1 MYLLYNSENFKKGYV
16 IPASGGNLMKYKS
29 FLAFLMVFAVL
40 LSGISYADTEFGDAD
55 DVSIDRVKVNGK
67 TISESRTN
75 FIDEAD
81 EFDVNIDLTATED
94 ISNMHVEAILTD
106 LSTGN
111 TISDSTGTFSLKTNQ
126 STLVAL
132 NLQLISTL
140 KKQADYRL
148 AVRVVDVDGDAEE
161 KTYGLKLTGGK
172 GAREELD
179 VSIDSIEIEGDALA
193 ENENNFVIVDKGEKK
208 LNLKVRLTA
217 LENVEDAH
225 IDAVLAFEN
234 GDVVAD
240 ATATFDIGDGDNTAK
255 DLELKLPFKFE
266 QSDFKLKVRVVDA
279 EGDSEQKLYGLKIT
293 QKKFPFVIS
302 SILLPE
308 DRAEAGKS
316 VLARVSFKN
325 SGVVPLEGM
334 LVKAGI
340 PELGVSSARFVDRI
354 KNSENSAFEDEF
366 TLKIP
371 ESAGTGTY
379 TLRAE
384 LVSQFGNE
392 NEIRE
397 IPFFL
402 LGKNEQKSQVVNE
415 KLVINVP
422 LSRQDIKND
431 GSEIIYPIIFTNQG
445 PDSNTYALLL
455 DGAGWAKLRLSDSNV
470 FVLKPKESKTM
481 NIFASTTTNAFGEQI
496 FLAAIKS
503 HDKVL
508 KQVPLSG
515 NVVAAKGLLAAK
527 LKTLLEIILIVIVI
541 AIAAIGF
548 FFGVRKFLQNSNE
561 EIPDEAE
568 GEAYY

>member
-1 MYLLYNSENFKKGYV
+1 
-16 IPASGGNLMKYKS
+16 MKS
-29 FLAFLMVFAVL
+29 ILSSLIILGIL
-40 LSGISYADTEFGDAD
+40 LSGISYAGTDFGDAD

-67 TISESRTN
+67 AVAEGRSN
-75 FIDEAD
+75 FLDEAD
-81 EFDVNIDLTATED
+81 EFDVNIDLTTTED

-132 NLQLISTL
+132 SLQLISTL
-140 KKQADYRL
+140 KKQADFRL
-148 AVRVVDVDGDAEE
+148 AVRIVDVDGDVEE
-161 KTYGLKLTGGK
+161 KTFGLKLTGGK
-172 GAREELD
+172 GGAREGLD

-193 ENENNFVIVDKGEKK
+193 ENENNFVVVDKGEKK

-240 ATATFDIGDGDNTAK
+240 ATATFDIGDGDNAAK

-266 QSDFKLKVRVVDA
+266 QSDFKLRVKVVDA
-279 EGDSEQKLYGLKIT
+279 EGDSEQKLYGLRIS

-302 SILLPE
+302 SISLPE
-308 DRAEAGKS
+308 NGAEAGKS
-316 VLARVSFKN
+316 ILARVSFRN
-325 SGVVPLEGM
+325 TGVAPLEGM

-340 PELGVSSARFVDRI
+340 PELGVSSTRFVDQI
-354 KNSENSAFEDEF
+354 KNSGNSAFEDEF
-366 TLKIP
+366 VLKIP

-384 LVSQFGNE
+384 LVFQFGNE

-402 LGKNEQKSQVVNE
+402 LGKNGQKSQIVNE

-422 LSRQDIKND
+422 ISKQDIKND
-431 GSEIIYPIIFTNQG
+431 GSEVIYPLILTNEG
-445 PDSNTYALLL
+445 PDANTYTLLL
-455 DGAGWAKLRLSDSNV
+455 DGADWAKLRLSDSNV
-470 FVLKPKESKTM
+470 FVIKPKESKTI
-481 NIFASTTTNAFGEQI
+481 NVFASTTTNAEGEQI
-496 FLAAIKS
+496 FLATIKS

-508 KQVPLSG
+508 KQVPLRG
-515 NVVAAKGLLAAK
+515 NVVAVRGLLAAK

-541 AIAAIGF
+541 AVAAIGF
-548 FFGVRKFLQNSNE
+548 FFGVRKFLRSDNE

>member
-1 MYLLYNSENFKKGYV
+1 
-16 IPASGGNLMKYKS
+16 MKS
-29 FLAFLMVFAVL
+29 ILSSLIILGIL
-40 LSGISYADTEFGDAD
+40 LSGISYAGTDFGDAD

-67 TISESRTN
+67 AVAEGRSN
-75 FIDEAD
+75 FLDEAD
-81 EFDVNIDLTATED
+81 EFDVNIDLTTTED

-132 NLQLISTL
+132 SLQLISTL
-140 KKQADYRL
+140 KKQADFRL
-148 AVRVVDVDGDAEE
+148 AVRIVDVDGDVEE
-161 KTYGLKLTGGK
+161 KTFGLKLTGGK
-172 GAREELD
+172 GGAREGLD

-193 ENENNFVIVDKGEKK
+193 ENENNFVVVDKGEKK

-240 ATATFDIGDGDNTAK
+240 ATATFDIGDGDNAAK

-266 QSDFKLKVRVVDA
+266 QSDFKLRVKVVDA
-279 EGDSEQKLYGLKIT
+279 EGDSEQKLYGLRIS

-302 SILLPE
+302 SISLPE
-308 DRAEAGKS
+308 NGAEAGKS
-316 VLARVSFKN
+316 ILARVSFRN
-325 SGVVPLEGM
+325 TGVAPLEGM

-340 PELGVSSARFVDRI
+340 PELGVSSTRFVDQI
-354 KNSENSAFEDEF
+354 KNSGNSAFEDEF
-366 TLKIP
+366 VLKIP

-384 LVSQFGNE
+384 LVFQFGNE

-402 LGKNEQKSQVVNE
+402 LGKNGQKSQIVNE

-422 LSRQDIKND
+422 ISKQDIKND
-431 GSEIIYPIIFTNQG
+431 GSEVIYPLILTNEG
-445 PDSNTYALLL
+445 PDANTYTLLL
-455 DGAGWAKLRLSDSNV
+455 DGADWAKLRLSDSNV
-470 FVLKPKESKTM
+470 FVIKPKESKTI
-481 NIFASTTTNAFGEQI
+481 NVFASTTTNAEGEQI
-496 FLAAIKS
+496 FLATVKS

-508 KQVPLSG
+508 KQVPLRG
-515 NVVAAKGLLAAK
+515 NVVAVRGLLAAK

-541 AIAAIGF
+541 AVAAIGF
-548 FFGVRKFLQNSNE
+548 FFGVRKFLRSDNE

>member
-1 MYLLYNSENFKKGYV
+1 
-16 IPASGGNLMKYKS
+16 MKKS
-29 FLAFLMVFAVL
+29 FFAFLMIFALL
-40 LSGISYADTEFGDAD
+40 LSGISNADAEFGDAN

-67 TISESRTN
+67 TVSESRTN
-75 FIDEAD
+75 FIEESD
-81 EFDVNIDLTATED
+81 EFDITIDLTATED
-94 ISNMHVEAILTD
+94 ISNMHVEAILTES
-106 LSTGN
+106 STGS
-111 TISDSTGTFSLKTNQ
+111 TISDSTSTFSLKTNQ

-140 KKQADYRL
+140 KKQTDFRL
-148 AVRVVDVDGDAEE
+148 AVRVVDVDGDVEE

-172 GAREELD
+172 GGVREELD
-179 VSIDSIEIEGDALA
+179 VSIDSIEIEGNSLA
-193 ENENNFVIVDKGEKK
+193 ENENNFVVVDKGEKK

-240 ATATFDIGDGDNTAK
+240 ATATFDIGDGENAAK

-266 QSDFKLKVRVVDA
+266 QSNFKLKVRVVDA

-302 SILLPE
+302 SISLPE
-308 DRAEAGKS
+308 NDGEAGKS
-316 VLARVSFKN
+316 ILVRVSFKN
-325 SGVVPLEGM
+325 SGVAPLEGM
-334 LVKAGI
+334 LVKISI
-340 PELGVSSARFVDRI
+340 PELGVSSTRFVDQI
-354 KNSENSAFEDEF
+354 KNSENSAFKDEF
-366 TLKIP
+366 ILKIP

-397 IPFFL
+397 IPFSIV
-402 LGKNEQKSQVVNE
+402 GKSEQKTQVVNE

-422 LSRQDIKND
+422 IAKQDIKND
-431 GSEIIYPIIFTNQG
+431 GSEVIYPIILTNEG
-445 PDSNTYALLL
+445 PDANTYTLLL
-455 DGAGWAKLRLSDSNV
+455 DVADWANLRLSDSNV
-470 FVLKPKESKTM
+470 FVIKPKDSKTI
-481 NIFASTTTNAFGEQI
+481 NIFASTKTNMAGEQI
-496 FLAAIKS
+496 FLATIKS

-508 KQVPLSG
+508 KQVPLKG
-515 NVVAAKGLLAAK
+515 NVVAARGLLAAK

-548 FFGVRKFLQNSNE
+548 FFGTRKFLQRDNE

-568 GEAYY
+568 GEVYY

>member
-1 MYLLYNSENFKKGYV
+1 
-16 IPASGGNLMKYKS
+16 
-29 FLAFLMVFAVL
+29 MVFAVL

-132 NLQLISTL
+132 NLQLISVL
-140 KKQADYRL
+140 KRQADFRL
-148 AVRVVDVDGDAEE
+148 AVRVVDVDGGAEE
-161 KTYGLKLTGGK
+161 KTYGLKLSGGAK

-279 EGDSEQKLYGLKIT
+279 EGDSERKLYGLKIT

-340 PELGVSSARFVDRI
+340 PELGVSSARFV
-354 KNSENSAFEDEF
+354 
-366 TLKIP
+366 
-371 ESAGTGTY
+371 
-379 TLRAE
+379 
-384 LVSQFGNE
+384 
-392 NEIRE
+392 
-397 IPFFL
+397 
-402 LGKNEQKSQVVNE
+402 
-415 KLVINVP
+415 
-422 LSRQDIKND
+422 
-431 GSEIIYPIIFTNQG
+431 
-445 PDSNTYALLL
+445 
-455 DGAGWAKLRLSDSNV
+455 
-470 FVLKPKESKTM
+470 
-481 NIFASTTTNAFGEQI
+481 
-496 FLAAIKS
+496 
-503 HDKVL
+503 
-508 KQVPLSG
+508 
-515 NVVAAKGLLAAK
+515 
-527 LKTLLEIILIVIVI
+527 
-541 AIAAIGF
+541 
-548 FFGVRKFLQNSNE
+548 
-561 EIPDEAE
+561 
-568 GEAYY
+568 